1 MMHIYYTLIFVSKKG
16 YIKFRNMSS
25 DDYAEFDNYD
35 TRISEGVISRVDTTF
50 RSSLRELKD
59 YNLIKSEKNCEYRE
73 GT

>member
-1 MMHIYYTLIFVSKKG
+1 
-16 YIKFRNMSS
+16 MSS